1 MSLRSLQ
8 FPIFVTPAL
17 CEHQKHSWFLGSL
30 AATFCTGQISSF
42 QPSHSAHN
50 LEITPREA
58 TADHLN
64 TFKRFPLLWSGRPSC
79 PPCFKD
85 SYTLPLKICFF
96 VIYLAF
102 LVVLKKNIDPLQ
114 TVSSYLDVDNSLLVF
129 RSFT

>member
-1 MSLRSLQ
+1 MSWRSLQ
-8 FPIFVTPAL
+8 FAVFVTPAL
-17 CEHQKHSWFLGSL
+17 CEHQKHSWFLASS

-42 QPSHSAHN
+42 QPSPSAHN
-50 LEITPREA
+50 LEIPPGKA

-64 TFKRFPLLWSGRPSC
+64 TFKRFPLPWSGRPSC

-85 SYTLPLKICFF
+85 IYTLPLKICFF

-102 LVVLKKNIDPLQ
+102 LVVLKKNVDLLQ
-114 TVSSYLDVDNSLLVF
+114 TVSSYFGVDNSLLVF

>member
-1 MSLRSLQ
+1 MSWRSLQ
-8 FPIFVTPAL
+8 FAVFVTPAL
-17 CEHQKHSWFLGSL
+17 CEHQKHSWFLASS

-42 QPSHSAHN
+42 QPSPSAHN
-50 LEITPREA
+50 LEIPPGKA

-64 TFKRFPLLWSGRPSC
+64 TFKRFPLPWSGRPSC

-85 SYTLPLKICFF
+85 IYTLPLKICFF

-102 LVVLKKNIDPLQ
+102 LVVLKKNVDLLQ
-114 TVSSYLDVDNSLLVF
+114 TVSSYLGVDNSLLVF